1 MEAPR
6 ISLCLPDRPHV
17 IEHYLSTND
26 ALSPSD
32 SLARDGYLTQLNE
45 CVENLESDIVKLQ
58 IGDDAKNAEK
68 ERLLGKYELC
78 INTRSPI
85 RKIPPE
91 ILGVIFA
98 FAVNTSPFNRFINV
112 ANLRGVCSSWRQAA
126 LSTPG
131 LWDALTIYLDKWCP
145 TEIHGHDGQ
154 MLLSRFEE
162 ELRPWLAIVNRTVT
176 LRSPLGMFGVNA
188 LASSGLTFSA
198 RKLTVAGSWKAK
210 LRALGSVLPNLEA
223 LEVGNPL
230 SLKSVPPFRHPSLTT
245 LQLSHLVGQGIYL
258 RQLIQELPS
267 LRELRLSSKD
277 YMSTEDVDTTSM
289 VYTHHSL
296 EILFLDGEDFLPC
309 LRHLSFPSL
318 RFLEVYGHSFA
329 GSDTDMLRSGTLT
342 RIFSNSSATK
352 STFISIRGEFDQPFL
367 TQLAQSL
374 PPHCNLLVDID
385 EDDENGL
392 GAVVPIVSDNIEV
405 IFCGRG
411 AVDLLWLSSAEPAR
425 KHLSRPLKVYI
436 PTGFGRWER
445 GYSRQDELRSRG
457 FELEPVSNEA
467 SGLMLRSLA
476 PSFSKDSVGWWECEL
491 VQNLLE

>member
-6 ISLCLPDRPHV
+6 ISLCLPDRPHA

-45 CVENLESDIVKLQ
+45 CVENLESDIVKVQ

-68 ERLLGKYELC
+68 ERLRGEYELC
-78 INTRSPI
+78 VKTRSPV

-98 FAVNTSPFNRFINV
+98 FAVNTSPLNRFIDV

-131 LWDALTIYLDKWCP
+131 LWDGLTIYLDKWCP
-145 TEIHGHDGQ
+145 AEIRGLDEQ
-154 MLLSRFEE
+154 MLLGRFEE
-162 ELRPWLAIVNRTVT
+162 ELRPWLAIVNRTPAYHLTLSLSKPRQLFNDAVEDQRIQFGRYLLSATPQPGTVT

-188 LASSGLTFSA
+188 LASSGLTCSA
-198 RKLTVAGSWKAK
+198 RKPTVAGTWKAK
-210 LRALGSVLPNLEA
+210 LRALGSW
-223 LEVGNPL
+223 GNPL

-277 YMSTEDVDTTSM
+277 YMSTED
-289 VYTHHSL
+289 
-296 EILFLDGEDFLPC
+296 DFLPC

-318 RFLEVYGHSFA
+318 RFLEVYGH
-329 GSDTDMLRSGTLT
+329 TGTLT

-411 AVDLLWLSSAEPAR
+411 TVDLLWLSI
-425 KHLSRPLKVYI
+425 YI